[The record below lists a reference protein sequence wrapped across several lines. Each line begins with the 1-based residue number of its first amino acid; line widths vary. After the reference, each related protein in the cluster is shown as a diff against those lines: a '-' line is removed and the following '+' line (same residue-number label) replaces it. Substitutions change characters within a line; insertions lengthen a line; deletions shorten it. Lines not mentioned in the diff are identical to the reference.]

1 MKKAA
6 SCTTFIVPPMCPE
19 ISYFVRFGPAV
30 KLHAAHKRTPH
41 FLRWNARKNTLLAS
55 RESTF
60 WKNIS

>member
-19 ISYFVRFGPAV
+19 ISYFCEIWSSREA
-30 KLHAAHKRTPH
+30 HAAHKQTPH
-41 FLRWNARKNTLLAS
+41 FLRWNVLAS